1 MTTAFY
7 DLHSHSTASDGSLS
21 PSELVNRAQLKGV
34 QALALTDHD
43 TVAGLFEAHEAAR
56 ETSIEFIPGIELS
69 ANWNDQ
75 CYHIIGLGID
85 PSYPPLLAASKNLQQ
100 TRLLRAEKIAGKLAQ
115 KKIYGALEAVTL
127 AAGESMVTRNHFAD
141 FLLAQNYVSSKQ
153 EAFDRFLGQGKPAFV
168 ATAWAD
174 LSDTV
179 NWITGSGGIAVL
191 AHPMRYKL
199 TTTRML
205 KLLSDFKN
213 AGGSAIEVVTG
224 QTNPDEIRRAAGFA
238 KRFNLAASS
247 GSDFHTP
254 NQWVELGSLADLPHD
269 LQPVW
274 ELFH

>member
-21 PSELVNRAQLKGV
+21 PSELVNRAQLQGV

-43 TVAGLFEAHEAAR
+43 TVSGLSEAREAALA
-56 ETSIEFIPGIELS
+56 TSLKLIPGIELS
-69 ANWNDQ
+69 ANWNGQ

-85 PSYPPLLAASKNLQQ
+85 PNYPPLLTASKNLQQ
-100 TRLLRAEKIAGKLAQ
+100 IRLQRAEKIAVKLAQ
-115 KKIYGALEAVTL
+115 KKIYGAYEAVIS
-127 AAGESMVTRNHFAD
+127 AAGESMVTRSHFAD
-141 FLLAQNYVSSKQ
+141 FLLAHNYVSSKQ
-153 EAFDRFLGQGKPAFV
+153 DAFDRFLGQGKSAYV
-168 ATAWAD
+168 ATEWAI
-174 LSDTV
+174 LNDTV
-179 NWITGSGGIAVL
+179 DWINGSGGIAVL

-199 TTTRML
+199 TTTRLL
-205 KLLSDFKN
+205 KLLSDFKE
-213 AGGSAIEVVTG
+213 AGGAAIEVVTG
-224 QTNPDEIRRAAGFA
+224 QTNPDEIHRAAGLA

-254 NQWVELGSLADLPHD
+254 NQWVELGRLADLPNG